1 MHTIYFQDV
10 SNSDFRPISL
20 EWPIYIKVWGQQYID
35 LLIYWFIY
43 LFIYLIEWFLSNNCI
58 IYEQR
63 KLISRTLK
71 MITKNYNVKDLKCQ
85 NDYNNNQNIILASI
99 NAI

>member
-35 LLIYWFIY
+35 SLIYWFIY
-43 LFIYLIEWFLSNNCI
+43 LCIWLIDFDQI
-58 IYEQR
+58 IASFM
-63 KLISRTLK
+63 SRENLF
-71 MITKNYNVKDLKCQ
+71 Q
-85 NDYNNNQNIILASI
+85 EH
-99 NAI
+99 